1 MKDIPNSGPIPA
13 VSISVTSRQSK
24 LNLDLKVDS
33 EKQIIFGMEN
43 KGSRSMRYLMVAV
56 YLSLSPKER
65 SPSLAVFT
73 KFRHTII
80 LSTMSQRF
88 G

>member
-13 VSISVTSRQSK
+13 VSISVTSRQSQ

-56 YLSLSPKER
+56 YLGTAGILQ
-65 SPSLAVFT
+65 LCNTA
-73 KFRHTII
+73 RHNVVITYVPIYHA
-80 LSTMSQRF
+80 F
-88 G
+88 Y